1 MLISDYTDANNNVL
15 IYDTSNE
22 KDNLFSWQTTVKHSL
37 THSDE
42 IKRTDS
48 F

>member
-1 MLISDYTDANNNVL
+1 MLISNYIDANNNVL

-22 KDNLFSWQTTVKHSL
+22 KDLFSWQTTVKHSL
-37 THSDE
+37 AHSDE
-42 IKRTDS
+42 MKRTDS